1 MKSAE
6 TDFHGKK
13 VVSMETPRSFHN
25 QNALEFA
32 IYFKPSDSVRVTC
45 VDECSET
52 VGRWFYVFFKFK

>member
-1 MKSAE
+1 
-6 TDFHGKK
+6 
-13 VVSMETPRSFHN
+13 METPRSFYN

-32 IYFKPSDSVRVTC
+32 IYFKPPDMRNSVRVTC